1 MGHRPYL
8 RYIKRR
14 KMKNIGLIVVILAL
28 LLLGGCGCS
37 GYNNM
42 VKLDQDVKGK
52 WGNVQS
58 EYQRRADLIPNLVNT
73 VKGAANFEQET
84 LTKVIEARAKAT
96 QTTIDPANLTPE
108 NIAKFQQ
115 AQGELSGALSRLLV
129 TVERYPELKANAN
142 FTALQTQLEGTEN
155 RIKVAR
161 NDFNTSVQGYNTV
174 VKTFP
179 NNIFANMF
187 GFQEKGYFN
196 AEPGSDKAPAVDFGK

>member
-1 MGHRPYL
+1 
-8 RYIKRR
+8 
-14 KMKNIGLIVVILAL
+14 MKNIGLIVVLVAI

-58 EYQRRADLIPNLVNT
+58 EYQRRSDLIPNLVNT

-108 NIAKFQQ
+108 NIQKFQQ

-129 TVERYPELKANAN
+129 TVEKYPELKANAN
-142 FTALQTQLEGTEN
+142 FTALQAQLEGTEN

-161 NDFNTSVQGYNTV
+161 NDFNTSVQGYNTA

-179 NNIFANMF
+179 NNIFANRF
-187 GFQEKGYFN
+187 GFKEKGYF
-196 AEPGSDKAPAVDFGK
+196 AADPGSDKTPTVDFGK

>member
-1 MGHRPYL
+1 
-8 RYIKRR
+8 
-14 KMKNIGLIVVILAL
+14 MKNIGLIVVLAAL

-42 VKLDQDVKGK
+42 VGLDQDVKGK

-58 EYQRRADLIPNLVNT
+58 EYQRRSDLIPNLVNT

-108 NIAKFQQ
+108 NIAKYQQ

-129 TVERYPELKANAN
+129 TVERYPELKANSN
-142 FTALQTQLEGTEN
+142 FTALQAHLEGTEN

-161 NDFNTSVQGYNTV
+161 NDFNTSVQGYNTA

-179 NNIFANMF
+179 NNIFANLF
-187 GFQEKGYFN
+187 GFQEKGYF
-196 AEPGSDKAPAVDFGK
+196 AADPGSDKAPTVEFGK

>member
-1 MGHRPYL
+1 
-8 RYIKRR
+8 
-14 KMKNIGLIVVILAL
+14 MKNILIVVVLAI
-28 LLLGGCGCS
+28 LLLGGCGGCR
-37 GYNNM
+37 GYNKM
-42 VKLDQDVKGK
+42 VTLDQDVKGK

-58 EYQRRADLIPNLVNT
+58 EYQRRSDLIPNLVNT

-96 QTTIDPANLTPE
+96 QTTIDPTNLTPE
-108 NIAKFQQ
+108 NIQKFQQ

-129 TVERYPELKANAN
+129 TVEKYPELKANAN

-161 NDFNTSVQGYNTV
+161 NDFNGSVQGYNTA

-179 NNIFANMF
+179 NNIFANIF
-187 GFQEKGYFN
+187 GFKEKGYF
-196 AEPGSDKAPAVDFGK
+196 AADPGADKTPTVDFSK

>member
-1 MGHRPYL
+1 
-8 RYIKRR
+8 
-14 KMKNIGLIVVILAL
+14 MKNVTLIVVIAL
-28 LLLGGCGCS
+28 ILLLGGCGCS
-37 GYNNM
+37 GYN
-42 VKLDQDVKGK
+42 KLVTQDQNVKGK

-58 EYQRRADLIPNLVNT
+58 EYQRRADLVPNLVNT

-84 LTKVIEARAKAT
+84 LTKVVEARAKAT
-96 QTTIDPANLTPE
+96 QTTINPGDLTPE

-161 NDFNTSVQGYNTV
+161 NDFNTAVQDYNTS
-174 VKTFP
+174 VKVFP
-179 NNIFANMF
+179 NNIFAGMF
-187 GFQEKGYFN
+187 GFQEKGYF
-196 AEPGSDKAPAVDFGK
+196 AADAGADKAPTVDFK

>member
-1 MGHRPYL
+1 
-8 RYIKRR
+8 
-14 KMKNIGLIVVILAL
+14 MKNIGLIVVLLAL

-108 NIAKFQQ
+108 NLAKFQQ

-161 NDFNTSVQGYNTV
+161 NDFNNSVQGYNTT

-179 NNIFANMF
+179 NNIFAGMF
-187 GFQEKGYFN
+187 GFKEKGFFN
-196 AEPGSDKAPAVDFGK
+196 AEPGSDKAPTVDFGK

>member
-1 MGHRPYL
+1 
-8 RYIKRR
+8 
-14 KMKNIGLIVVILAL
+14 MKNIGLIVVLVAL

-42 VKLDQDVKGK
+42 VSQDQNVKGK

-58 EYQRRADLIPNLVNT
+58 EYQRRSDLIPNLVNT

-84 LTKVIEARAKAT
+84 LTKVVEARAKAT
-96 QTTIDPANLTPE
+96 QTTIDPSNLTPE
-108 NIAKFQQ
+108 NLAKFQQ
-115 AQGELSGALSRLLV
+115 AQGELSSSLSRLLV
-129 TVERYPELKANAN
+129 TIEKYPDLKANAN
-142 FTALQTQLEGTEN
+142 FQNLQAQLEGTEN

-161 NDFNTSVQGYNTV
+161 NDFNGSVQTFNTT

-187 GFQEKGYFN
+187 GFKEKGYFA
-196 AEPGSDKAPAVDFGK
+196 AEPGSEKAPSVDFSK

>member
-1 MGHRPYL
+1 
-8 RYIKRR
+8 
-14 KMKNIGLIVVILAL
+14 MKNIGLIVVLAAL

-42 VKLDQDVKGK
+42 VGLDQDVKGK

-58 EYQRRADLIPNLVNT
+58 EYQRRSDLIPNLVNT

-108 NIAKFQQ
+108 NLAKFQQ

-129 TVERYPELKANAN
+129 SVERYPELKANAN
-142 FTALQTQLEGTEN
+142 FTALQSQLEGTEN

-161 NDFNTSVQGYNTV
+161 NDFNTSVQGYNTA
-174 VKTFP
+174 VKSFP
-179 NNIFANMF
+179 NNIFANIF
-187 GFQEKGYFN
+187 GFAEKGYF
-196 AEPGSDKAPAVDFGK
+196 AADPGSDKAPTVEFGK

>member
-1 MGHRPYL
+1 
-8 RYIKRR
+8 
-14 KMKNIGLIVVILAL
+14 MKNIVLLVVLAVL
-28 LLLGGCGCS
+28 FLAGCGGCR
-37 GYNNM
+37 GYNKM
-42 VKLDQDVKGK
+42 VASDQDVKGK

-108 NIAKFQQ
+108 NIQKFQQ

-129 TVERYPELKANAN
+129 TVEKYPELKANAN

-161 NDFNTSVQGYNTV
+161 NDFNSSVQGYNTA

-187 GFQEKGYFN
+187 GFKEKGFF
-196 AEPGSDKAPAVDFGK
+196 ASDPGADKAPTVNFGN

>member
-1 MGHRPYL
+1 
-8 RYIKRR
+8 
-14 KMKNIGLIVVILAL
+14 MKNVTLIVVLVLI
-28 LLLGGCGCS
+28 LLLGGCGCT
-37 GYNNM
+37 GYN
-42 VKLDQDVKGK
+42 KLVTQDQNVKGM

-58 EYQRRADLIPNLVNT
+58 EYQRRADLVPNLVNT

-84 LTKVIEARAKAT
+84 LTKVVEARAKAT
-96 QTTIDPANLTPE
+96 QTTVNPGDLTPE
-108 NIAKFQQ
+108 NLAKFQQ

-161 NDFNTSVQGYNTV
+161 NDFNGAVQSYNTS

-179 NNIFANMF
+179 NNIFAGMF
-187 GFQEKGYFN
+187 GFQEKGYF
-196 AEPGSDKAPAVDFGK
+196 AADAGADKAPTVEFK

>member
-1 MGHRPYL
+1 
-8 RYIKRR
+8 
-14 KMKNIGLIVVILAL
+14 MKNIGLIVVLVAI

-58 EYQRRADLIPNLVNT
+58 EYQRRSDLIPNLVNT

-108 NIAKFQQ
+108 NIQKFQQ

-142 FTALQTQLEGTEN
+142 FTALQAQLEGTEN

-161 NDFNTSVQGYNTV
+161 NDFNTSVQGYNTA

-187 GFQEKGYFN
+187 GFKEKGYF
-196 AEPGSDKAPAVDFGK
+196 AADPGADKTPTVDFGK